1 LSFSSGLDQPRLAG
15 IILAAGASSR
25 MGQTKALLPIQP
37 GHTLLGRILGTL
49 SEAALDP
56 LIVVSRAP
64 LDITAAWNHARS
76 IDVIQTINPDPARGQ
91 LSSLLCGLDALG
103 NDPPA
108 IVMTLVDV
116 PLPRVDTV
124 RSLIDT
130 WQRSRAPLVRPVH
143 DGRHGHPVIF
153 GAPLLMGLRAADP
166 AEGAKPLVR
175 AFAARSIDVVVDD
188 AGVLI
193 DIDTPEDYRR
203 LIQP

>member
-1 LSFSSGLDQPRLAG
+1 LSFPSDLDRPQLGG
-15 IILAAGASSR
+15 IVLAAGASSR
-25 MGQTKALLPIQP
+25 MGQTKALLQIQP

-49 SEAALDP
+49 SEASLDP
-56 LIVVSRAP
+56 LIVVSRAR
-64 LDITAAWNHARS
+64 LDIAAAWNHARS
-76 IDVIQTINPDPARGQ
+76 SDVIQTINPDPSRGQ
-91 LSSLLCGLDALG
+91 LSSLLCGLDALA

-108 IVMTLVDV
+108 ILMTLVDI

-130 WQRSRAPLVRPVH
+130 WQRTRAPLVRPVH

-153 GAPLLMGLRAADP
+153 GATLLMGLRAADP

-175 AFAARSIDVVVDD
+175 AFAARGVDVVVDD
-188 AGVLI
+188 AGVLL
-193 DIDTPEDYRR
+193 DIDTPDDYRR

>member
-1 LSFSSGLDQPRLAG
+1 LSFSSDLDQPRLAG
-15 IILAAGASSR
+15 IVLAAGAASR

-49 SEAALDP
+49 NDAALDP

-64 LDITAAWNHARS
+64 FDISSAWNHARS

-91 LSSLLCGLDALG
+91 LSSLLCGLDALA

-108 IVMTLVDV
+108 IVMTLVDI

-124 RSLIDT
+124 RSLVDAWRRT
-130 WQRSRAPLVRPVH
+130 RAPLVRPV
-143 DGRHGHPVIF
+143 HGHPVIF
-153 GAPLLMGLRAADP
+153 GAPLLLGLRSADP

-175 AFAARSIDVVVDD
+175 AFASRSVDVVVDD
-188 AGVLI
+188 AGVLL
-193 DIDTPEDYRR
+193 DFDTPEDYRR